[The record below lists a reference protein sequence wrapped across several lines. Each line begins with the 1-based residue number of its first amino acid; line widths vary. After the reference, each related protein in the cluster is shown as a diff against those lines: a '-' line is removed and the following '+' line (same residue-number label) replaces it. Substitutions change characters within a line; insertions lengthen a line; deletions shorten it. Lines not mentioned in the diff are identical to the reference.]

1 MAVEIRPYQP
11 TDAEAIATLFF
22 ETVRT
27 VNLGDYTQ
35 QQVEAWA
42 FGKPSAPHWV
52 ARLADLTTFIAVIGD
67 KVVGF
72 ATLRAD
78 GYVDHLF
85 AHHEHQRQGVAT
97 HLHAAV
103 ERHARTLGASRLFTH
118 ASITAK
124 PFFLR
129 AGYTQVKQ
137 QTVTIRGV
145 DLTNF
150 VMEKPIRQ

>member
-1 MAVEIRPYQP
+1 MTVTVRSYQT

-22 ETVRT
+22 DTVRT
-27 VNLGDYTQ
+27 VNLADYTQ

-42 FGKPSAPHWV
+42 FGKPSASHWV
-52 ARLADLTTFIAVIGD
+52 TRLTDLTTFIAAIGE
-67 KVVGF
+67 KIVGF

-78 GYVDHLF
+78 GYLDHLF
-85 AHHEHQRQGVAT
+85 VHHEHQRQGVAT
-97 HLHAAV
+97 QLHEAV
-103 ERHARTLGASRLFTH
+103 ERYARALKLSRLFTH

-129 AGYTQVKQ
+129 AGYTQLKQ

-145 DLTNF
+145 DLANF
-150 VMEKPIRQ
+150 VMEKPLR